1 MVGLIYLL
9 FLMLDALP
17 WLAPLAVSSLTGAGA
32 GWGSFRF
39 GQGRLTARVEALEQ
53 SAVHSTAER
62 GQLVTRHEF
71 ELIREDL
78 REMSADVREVRET
91 QREILLKLAGKR

>member
-1 MVGLIYLL
+1 MFGLIYLL
-9 FLMLDALP
+9 FLMTDVLP

-39 GQGRLTARVEALEQ
+39 GQGRLTARVETLEQ
-53 SAVHSTAER
+53 SSV
-62 GQLVTRHEF
+62 QLVTRHEL

-78 REMSADVREVRET
+78 REMSASVREVREG
-91 QREILLKLAGKR
+91 QREILLKLVGER